1 MGKQIYLEKIEALF
15 EKSPVVDF
23 KSLERIIGKTKKSN
37 YAKLLVYNLLKKRKI
52 KKIGKG
58 IYTRH
63 NEISLAVFSFKPAY
77 LGLQSALSH
86 YRIWEQE
93 TIPVIITTKKVRR
106 GIRILMGRNVLLRNI
121 NKKYFFGSEYIKEG
135 NFYLPYSDLEKT
147 FIDMVVF
154 NQKIDEEALGKIKKK
169 INKQKLLNYLKR
181 YPLKIRERVLK
192 LSSDPRGGIYP

>member
-1 MGKQIYLEKIEALF
+1 MGKQIHLEKIEALF
-15 EKSPVVDF
+15 EKSPILDF
-23 KSLERIIGKTKKSN
+23 KSLERIIGKSKNSN
-37 YAKLLVYNLLKKRKI
+37 YAKLLVYNLLKKGKI

-58 IYTRH
+58 VYTKH

-86 YRIWEQE
+86 YGIWEQE

-106 GIRILMGRNVLLRNI
+106 GVRSLMGRNILLRNI
-121 NKKYFFGSEYIKEG
+121 NKKYFFGSDYIEEG

-154 NQKIDEEALGKIKKK
+154 HQKMDKKTLNTIKKK
-169 INKQKLLNYLKR
+169 IDKQKLLNYLKK
-181 YPLKIRERVLK
+181 YPLKIRERVMK
-192 LSSDPRGGIYP
+192 L